1 VLFVLVADD
10 IDKNIIGAEAATEEA
25 SQQLVKAD
33 KSQKSGS
40 NIVSL
45 LQAKQTTSQWLDDD
59 GLMSI
64 MLLDMVLLMCELTVV
79 VAAAACCDVKKNYQ
93 A

>member
-1 VLFVLVADD
+1 MLFVLVADD

>member
-1 VLFVLVADD
+1 
-10 IDKNIIGAEAATEEA
+10 
-25 SQQLVKAD
+25 
-33 KSQKSGS
+33 
-40 NIVSL
+40 L
-45 LQAKQTTSQWLDDD
+45 LQAKQTTSQWLNDD

-64 MLLDMVLLMCELTVV
+64 MLLDMVLLTCELTV